1 MKIAT
6 LGPTG
11 TCSGEVASSYVADL
25 GLHEDAL
32 ELCDTYEEAVQRVL
46 AGTVDR
52 VIVPAAYMNF
62 HKIVFQNIDQLKVSE
77 ILFSQTPTFVLA
89 IKRGHLVDELD
100 RTPRKVASHHAPSPL
115 IDKLNLVTERV
126 DASSNAR
133 AAWMVSK
140 GEADL
145 CITQSKALEA
155 VNRVATAEGQLE
167 IVETFGPVD
176 MIWAVFERGAS
187 ARGFSYWRACLPK

>member
-1 MKIAT
+1 
-6 LGPTG
+6 
-11 TCSGEVASSYVADL
+11 
-25 GLHEDAL
+25 
-32 ELCDTYEEAVQRVL
+32 
-46 AGTVDR
+46 
-52 VIVPAAYMNF
+52 MNF

-89 IKRGHLVDELD
+89 IKRGRRVDELD

-115 IDKLNLVTERV
+115 IDKLNFVTERV

-133 AAWMVSK
+133 DAWMVSK
-140 GEADL
+140 GEAEL
-145 CITQSKALEA
+145 GITQSKAVEA